1 MKAIFVFIF
10 FLFQIQFVNASNS
23 VVYLDVQFIIDNSN
37 IGIFYKKKI
46 KITQD
51 NIKLEIKKKEEIIKK
66 TEIDIENKKNIL
78 NKDELNKSLK
88 NLEKLVSEYRKYRNE
103 KRKLI
108 LDEKKKY
115 SSKILEILN
124 PILTKFVEKNNIELV
139 LDKKNILVGAK
150 ILDITKNLTLLLNE
164 ETKKINLL
172 DEN

>member
-23 VVYLDVQFIIDNSN
+23 VVYLDVQFIIDNSD

-46 KITQD
+46 KTTQD
-51 NIKLEIKKKEEIIKK
+51 KIKSEIIKK
-66 TEIDIENKKNIL
+66 EKTIKETEIDIESKKNIL

-88 NLEKLVSEYRKYRNE
+88 NLEGLISDYRIYRNE
-103 KRKLI
+103 KRKLV
-108 LDEKKKY
+108 LNEKKKY
-115 SSKILEILN
+115 SSKILQILN
-124 PILTKFVEKNNIELV
+124 PILTEFVEKNGIELV

-164 ETKKINLL
+164 ETKKINLIN
-172 DEN
+172 EN

>member
-1 MKAIFVFIF
+1 M
-10 FLFQIQFVNASNS
+10 
-23 VVYLDVQFIIDNSN
+23 
-37 IGIFYKKKI
+37 
-46 KITQD
+46 
-51 NIKLEIKKKEEIIKK
+51 
-66 TEIDIENKKNIL
+66 
-78 NKDELNKSLK
+78 K

>member
-1 MKAIFVFIF
+1 M
-10 FLFQIQFVNASNS
+10 
-23 VVYLDVQFIIDNSN
+23 
-37 IGIFYKKKI
+37 
-46 KITQD
+46 
-51 NIKLEIKKKEEIIKK
+51 
-66 TEIDIENKKNIL
+66 
-78 NKDELNKSLK
+78 K
-88 NLEKLVSEYRKYRNE
+88 NLEKLISEYRKYRNE